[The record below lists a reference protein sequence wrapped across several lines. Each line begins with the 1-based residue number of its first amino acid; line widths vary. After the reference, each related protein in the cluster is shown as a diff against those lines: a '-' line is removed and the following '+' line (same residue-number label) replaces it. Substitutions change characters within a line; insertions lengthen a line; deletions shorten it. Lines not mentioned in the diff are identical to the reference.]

1 MGRKQAPQPL
11 SLGEPSPEETAALAA
26 ALSAAADPS
35 YVATSSPYSTYSPP
49 TITTPQ
55 DSSVSQSRALGGRSP
70 QPGASSSD
78 IGSSAHHKL
87 SLSSSNSASASPKSP
102 RSPFSRFN
110 TSRKPQGSSSELH
123 SRPSQ
128 QTLGGSSRQQSTD
141 DLQLP
146 HRSKA
151 PTETRPPKTSQG
163 SRGDHP
169 PTAFHNQRHHT
180 DEEKHTRSVSASR
193 FFNFSKSKSS
203 NQLPQHGQR
212 ETIPE
217 GPSRGAET
225 SQPRPEKGRVLQKQN
240 NKQSGKLRAGTA
252 ELRPNLRSISND
264 AAFTMQPLTL
274 LSRHHSL

>member
-35 YVATSSPYSTYSPP
+35 SVATSSPYSNYSTP
-49 TITTPQ
+49 TIATPQ
-55 DSSVSQSRALGGRSP
+55 DSSVSQYRGPGGRSP
-70 QPGASSSD
+70 LPGASSSD
-78 IGSSAHHKL
+78 LDNSVHQKL

-110 TSRKPQGSSSELH
+110 TSRKPQGSSELQ

-128 QTLGGSSRQQSTD
+128 QTLGVSSRQQSTD

-146 HRSKA
+146 HRSKPPPEA
-151 PTETRPPKTSQG
+151 RPPKTSQG

-180 DEEKHTRSVSASR
+180 DDEKHSRSVSASR

-203 NQLPQHGQR
+203 SQLPQHGQR

-217 GPSRGAET
+217 GPSRGTET
-225 SQPRPEKGRVLQKQN
+225 SQSRPEKGRVLQKQN
-240 NKQSGKLRAGTA
+240 HKQSGKSQTGTV
-252 ELRPNLRSISND
+252 ELRS
-264 AAFTMQPLTL
+264 
-274 LSRHHSL
+274 SR